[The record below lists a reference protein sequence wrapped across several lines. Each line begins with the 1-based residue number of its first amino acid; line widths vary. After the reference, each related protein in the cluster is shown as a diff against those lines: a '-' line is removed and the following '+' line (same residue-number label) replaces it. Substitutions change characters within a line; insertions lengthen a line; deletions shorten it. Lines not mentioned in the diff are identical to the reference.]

1 MKEKLKNLGHTLRKL
16 RPGQRIDITLPK
28 DYIIKDLELL
38 KSKIACAAKMR
49 PECFTIHE
57 EIETLPTDIS
67 GIEIITYTHV
77 FLVRTDSMSAI
88 DFGRGW
94 YKGQWLRDLVEYCE
108 LVSTITDPEPNEIP
122 KFHL

>member
-1 MKEKLKNLGHTLRKL
+1 MSKKLENLGHTLRKL
-16 RPGQRIDITLPK
+16 KPGQRVSLTLPK

-57 EIETLPTDIS
+57 EIETLPTDIP

-77 FLVRTDSMSAI
+77 FLVRTTSMSAM
-88 DFGRGW
+88 DFALGW
-94 YKGQWLRDLVEYCE
+94 YKGQWLKDFVYYCE
-108 LVSTITDPEPNEIP
+108 LASTVIDPEPNEIP
-122 KFHL
+122 KFYL